1 MAAHAHIEPE
11 ALLDYAED
19 RADAATAA
27 RVRSHLQAGCDQ
39 CTADLHFWTR
49 SLAALAADRTPGPP
63 EAVVQRAFTLVPRL
77 PAKPSLWEQV
87 GAVLVFDSRAQPVLA
102 GVRDAGGSAFKLL
115 FESGETSVDLFCEPE
130 RGEWRIAGQVL
141 SPTPLQGGWSVSAS
155 SGEHRAETEAD
166 ALGEFRLPAL
176 PPGQYEL
183 TVRGAEREIL
193 LPGVE
198 LLGE

>member
-1 MAAHAHIEPE
+1 MAARAHIEPE

-39 CTADLHFWTR
+39 CTADLQFWTR
-49 SLAALAADRTPGPP
+49 SLTALAADCAPGPP
-63 EAVVQRAFTLVPRL
+63 EAVVQRAFALIPRL

-87 GAVLVFDSRAQPVLA
+87 VAALVFDSRAQPVLA

-115 FESGETSVDLFCEPE
+115 FESEDTSVDLLCEPE
-130 RGEWRIAGQVL
+130 RGDWRITGQVL
-141 SPTPLQGGWSVSAS
+141 SPTPPRGGWSVSAS
-155 SGEHRAETEAD
+155 SGAHRVESEAD

-176 PPGQYEL
+176 PPGRYEL
-183 TVRGAEREIL
+183 TVRGAERELL
-193 LPGVE
+193 LPDVE
-198 LLGE
+198 LPGE